1 MGLPT
6 NDGRTKLDF
15 SAVAIQ
21 DYRSTRIVR
30 YTLAAVLAALVI
42 TIVLSTFRDIL
53 GESDP
58 TVRWLTT
65 GVVILL
71 GAVAVFVYWIVF
83 YFTSPGAD
91 SIEFDSEGIT
101 LVFPRA
107 KQESRPWKDR
117 RIRMRLILST
127 RAAAGFN
134 GAAAK
139 EVATLLWGRSRK
151 FNRVTPEVVH
161 AVVAAA
167 EENGLSVRRRSY
179 PSGGF
184 NRIEFVVSA
193 TKSPR
198 PSAY

>member
-1 MGLPT
+1 VGLPT
-6 NDGRTKLDF
+6 NDGSTKLDF

-30 YTLAAVLAALVI
+30 YTMAAALAALI
-42 TIVLSTFRDIL
+42 LTIVLSTLRDIL
-53 GESDP
+53 AESDP

-71 GAVAVFVYWIVF
+71 GAVDVFVYWVVF
-83 YFTSPGAD
+83 YFTSPGAG
-91 SIEFDSEGIT
+91 SIELDSEGIT

-117 RIRMRLILST
+117 RIRMRLILSS
-127 RAAAGFN
+127 RAAAGFD
-134 GAAAK
+134 GAPSK
-139 EVATLLWGRSRK
+139 EVATLLWGRYRK
-151 FNRVTPEVVH
+151 FNRVTPEVVC

-167 EENGLSVRRRSY
+167 EKNGVSVRRRSY

-184 NRIEFVVSA
+184 NRTEFVVSA
-193 TKSPR
+193 PSSPH
-198 PSAY
+198 P